1 MVTFSNSVTDK
12 LFAPYMS
19 EFIEADIPDMNTA
32 FEEQKY
38 WLANYVL
45 NTSFRG
51 KYNDN
56 ASRLSFNLMRRCEQA
71 FLEYELARIETIF
84 FLNGSRQSL
93 PKYSMAIYHWEMFL
107 GQTWHCLKL
116 LQLFLER
123 EKAFN
128 KGENT
133 PIERLNLLYNR
144 LKHTESAIE
153 NLVLC

>member
-32 FEEQKY
+32 FEEQKH

-84 FLNGSRQSL
+84 F
-93 PKYSMAIYHWEMFL
+93 SMVAVNPYQNIRWQFTIGKCFL
-107 GQTWHCLKL
+107 VKRG
-116 LQLFLER
+116 
-123 EKAFN
+123 
-128 KGENT
+128 
-133 PIERLNLLYNR
+133 I
-144 LKHTESAIE
+144 
-153 NLVLC
+153 V